1 MPITP
6 GGRFSPGD
14 SDEWDLTTDL
24 AAMQVSNE
32 TATAAEIAAVQSS
45 IRIYAPTV
53 RSDAERTAAYP
64 SPVQGDRVWRA
75 DKGWEE
81 AYFGLYNASTNPS
94 GSAQAGWYP
103 IAGVLP
109 YGGAR
114 NSASQTLT
122 ANQNLTINL
131 QTASKL
137 TGGFTLMT
145 NALRIPI
152 TGRYSAR
159 GYIYTF
165 SIGGGTNRI
174 IRIAVNG
181 TEVSRFTQ
189 NGPWTIGPV
198 IAEFDANAGDL
209 VTMTTN
215 GDSTIVNEFLPETTE
230 LLGVRYMHPKI
241 GA

>member
-1 MPITP
+1 MPTTP
-6 GGRFSPGD
+6 GGRWSPNNGD
-14 SDEWDLTTDL
+14 GYDLITHL

-32 TATAAEIAAVQSS
+32 SATGTEIQAVKDT
-45 IRIYAPTV
+45 IKTYAPTV
-53 RSDAERTAAYP
+53 NSDAARTAAYP
-64 SPVQGDRVWRA
+64 NPVQGDRVWRS

-103 IAGVLP
+103 VAGVLP

-137 TGGFTLMT
+137 TGGFTLVS

-165 SIGGGTNRI
+165 SIGSGTNRI
-174 IRIAVNG
+174 IRIANNG
-181 TEVSRFTQ
+181 VEVSRFTQ

-198 IAEFDANAGDL
+198 IAEFDANAGDMI
-209 VTMTTN
+209 TMTTN
-215 GDSTIVNEFLPETTE
+215 GDSTITNEFLPETTE
-230 LLGVRYMHPKI
+230 LLGVRYMHPKV